1 MHQSIL
7 AHRQIAM
14 NASIIRR
21 KSITRPGERLLAP
34 FFSTSLFRQIQL
46 LAEFV
51 SVKPI
56 SVAYKYFTWQL
67 PQK

>member
-21 KSITRPGERLLAP
+21 KEQTSPPGRAA
-34 FFSTSLFRQIQL
+34 R
-46 LAEFV
+46 
-51 SVKPI
+51 
-56 SVAYKYFTWQL
+56 YN
-67 PQK
+67 